1 MIVLVFGFS
10 HMDIKRGGGYQCG
23 CSLVTYL
30 SAWEGCCTCMSVL
43 IVYVTRIGRNVYAC
57 SMSHRAEM
65 GDLDRGV
72 IPE

>member
-1 MIVLVFGFS
+1 
-10 HMDIKRGGGYQCG
+10 
-23 CSLVTYL
+23 
-30 SAWEGCCTCMSVL
+30 MSVL
-43 IVYVTRIGRNVYAC
+43 IVYVTRNGRNVYAC

>member
-1 MIVLVFGFS
+1 
-10 HMDIKRGGGYQCG
+10 
-23 CSLVTYL
+23 
-30 SAWEGCCTCMSVL
+30 MSVL
-43 IVYVTRIGRNVYAC
+43 VVYVTRIGRNVYAC